1 MVAASKKEMNDTVIQ
16 LRDKDGH
23 NSMVRLSVSLNDKS
37 SYTTDRLNRMHSTWY
52 FAREERLF
60 INHFIYN
67 YIINKSYFF
76 VITKDVQVYSFYF
89 VIDFFAA

>member
-23 NSMVRLSVSLNDKS
+23 NSMVRLSVSLNDKF

-52 FAREERLF
+52 FAREETA

-76 VITKDVQVYSFYF
+76 VIIKDVQVYSFYF
-89 VIDFFAA
+89 AIYFFAA